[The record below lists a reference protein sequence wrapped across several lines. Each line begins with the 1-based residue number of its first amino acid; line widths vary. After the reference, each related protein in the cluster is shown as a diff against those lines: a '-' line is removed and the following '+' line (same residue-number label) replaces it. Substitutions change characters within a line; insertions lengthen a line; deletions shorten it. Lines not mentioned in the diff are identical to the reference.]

1 MYMHVHACTLV
12 CVHTLK
18 FSLMIHV
25 VFLPFQSCPVDVQKE
40 VAIDNSLETS
50 GHEFVNRISLL
61 CYFVSH

>member
-1 MYMHVHACTLV
+1 MYVHACTLV

-18 FSLMIHV
+18 FSLVIHV
-25 VFLPFQSCPVDVQKE
+25 VFLPLHSCPADVQKE

-50 GHEFVNRISLL
+50 EHEFGNRISLL